1 MTSTATLAR
10 ALTLQN
16 EGRVAGAVAMYRELP
31 AREPLDGDALH
42 LLGVAVARLGQ
53 TQEAVRLIG
62 AAVQL
67 QPSNAAAHADLA
79 NALSANGSHAGAL
92 PCYDR
97 ALAPPPDFAR
107 AHRGRRAPP
116 PALGQP
122 PAPPARFPAA
132 L

>member
-16 EGRVAGAVAMYRELP
+16 EGRVAEAVAMYRELL

-62 AAVQL
+62 AAGQL
-67 QPSNAAAHADLA
+67 QPSHAPGRDRESTRLD
-79 NALSANGSHAGAL
+79 SSHRPKSYRPL
-92 PCYDR
+92 LLQKKNIHDT
-97 ALAPPPDFAR
+97 D
-107 AHRGRRAPP
+107 
-116 PALGQP
+116 
-122 PAPPARFPAA
+122 
-132 L
+132 

>member
-16 EGRVAGAVAMYRELP
+16 EGRVAEAVAMYRELL

-67 QPSNAAAHADLA
+67 QTPHPAGHPHPAKAPNASRSPAE
-79 NALSANGSHAGAL
+79 AL
-92 PCYDR
+92 PCYHH
-97 ALAPPPDFAR
+97 A
-107 AHRGRRAPP
+107 
-116 PALGQP
+116 PALQP
-122 PAPPARFPAA
+122 PFAPGDPGRA
-132 L
+132 

>member
-16 EGRVAGAVAMYRELP
+16 EGRVAEAVAMYRELL

-67 QPSNAAAHADLA
+67 QPSNAAAHTDLA
-79 NALSANGSHAGAL
+79 NALSANGSHAEAL

-97 ALAPPPDFAR
+97 AVALQPDLAR
-107 AHRGRRAPP
+107 AYRGR
-116 PALGQP
+116 G
-122 PAPPARFPAA
+122 AA
-132 L
+132 AAVCPRQIGLQG